1 MKKLFTLFT
10 AMILMGS
17 VINAGTRTIYL
28 DASEW
33 YPSGAAFAIHVWGG
47 ASAQSYAFSNVS
59 GDLYS
64 TEIADDATN
73 AIFLRCDASKFDLS
87 NVWNSEWNRSTTT
100 LSAKDLYK
108 VTSWSS
114 GSSDSAE
121 HGEWSTSS
129 GGGDPAP
136 VSNPIVVLKGGFNS
150 WGNADVFTDNGTT
163 ATFTRNI
170 NAGSYG
176 MKITVDG
183 DWRSNYTTIQRA
195 NSGTEYDFSSNPTD
209 ATLVADITGDY
220 TFTYTYATQKLSVT
234 FPDNSGSSD
243 PVIHTYT
250 VAGDKTEVF
259 GTAWTP
265 ENTANDMIDQ
275 GDGTFRFEKT
285 GIELPD
291 GNVNFKVCQDH
302 SWTNCWPA
310 QDYAL
315 EIPTSGI
322 YTITITFTESTK
334 AIAAVATKTGDAV
347 VVPTIAL
354 HSNITNPD
362 WETSANFVST
372 DGDIT
377 ASHTFT
383 NVAAGTYEFGVLK
396 AGSWMSSNSIAL
408 TRDNKS
414 VVIENNG
421 DGNATFTADQAGDYT
436 FTWTF
441 AENKLEVTYPDL
453 VTKTIYIQNK
463 TGWANPYLYAW
474 ETGVSDANLLGSWH
488 GSAATGTE
496 TVGEVE
502 YLTYTLKESAFPCN
516 IIFNN
521 GLDDEESAQ
530 LAGYRLETA
539 GNYYLIAEYGILRD
553 KDATPATYHIY
564 VHNFTGW
571 DTFDVYAWGDTEYL
585 GGWPGKEAADDVA
598 TVDNSEYLVYN
609 FQAYAGQTVNLN
621 LIFHNNV
628 GENVEGDLRQ
638 YGTITEARD
647 YYFTV
652 EYANSWEGKS
662 ALKRFR
668 TTELLPIYGYAYNG
682 DGPVGASWP
691 GTVLGLVNG
700 WYEYVIP
707 EGQTVIFNDG
717 ADKPTQTA
725 DLAYADGD
733 QCLVWKGFSIDDGG
747 KFIMTTTNDCAAPVY
762 TTYERSVTSGNYG
775 TIILPVNAHA
785 VNGATLFSIAGKND
799 DGIFVDEVEQLVKGT
814 PYIFLASA
822 SNLVVEYE
830 DGQQFNSTEDHLY
843 AMGNNGLVGYIGE
856 NASDLY
862 TVTPNAHNYILY
874 NNALYYVDSEAK
886 IASNRA
892 FIDWSNVPDNTP
904 EPAPG
909 RKRCAIGVN
918 KVPTALINANADIKA
933 EKRIENGQLYIIK
946 NGVMYNA
953 QGIIVK

>member
-28 DASEW
+28 DASQW
-33 YPSGAAFAIHVWGG
+33 HPSDATFAIHVWGG

-64 TEIADDATN
+64 AEIADDATN
-73 AIFLRCDASKFDLS
+73 AIFLRCNPSNFDIS
-87 NVWNSEWNRSTTT
+87 NVWNFEWNRSTTT

-121 HGEWSTSS
+121 HGEWSTSGSSEPEESFTFPAGTEIYYDFRGYGKGVNLYNSVWNNEWKDNDAVDVLISCTLTSDWTVTANSTLFRSDAS
-129 GGGDPAP
+129 G
-136 VSNPIVVLKGGFNS
+136 
-150 WGNADVFTDNGTT
+150 WGNVKCTT
-163 ATFTRNI
+163 L
-170 NAGSYG
+170 
-176 MKITVDG
+176 
-183 DWRSNYTTIQRA
+183 
-195 NSGTEYDFSSNPTD
+195 PTD
-209 ATLVADITGDY
+209 GQNMLISTDGA
-220 TFTYTYATQKLSVT
+220 TYTWSTY
-234 FPDNSGSSD
+234 SG
-243 PVIHTYT
+243 PAIVHTYT

-259 GTAWTP
+259 GTTWAAD
-265 ENTANDMIDQ
+265 NTANDMTDQ

-310 QDYAL
+310 SDYAL
-315 EIPTSGI
+315 AIPTSGI

-334 AIAAVATKTGDAV
+334 AIAAVATKTGEAV

-377 ASHTFT
+377 ASIELT
-383 NVAAGTYEFGVLK
+383 NVAAGTYQFGILK
-396 AGSWMSSNSIAL
+396 AGSWMSSNNIAL

-421 DGNATFTADQAGDYT
+421 DDNATFTADQTGNYT

-521 GLDDEESAQ
+521 GLEGEESAQ

-553 KDATPATYHIY
+553 KDAAPATYHIY

-585 GGWPGKEAADDVA
+585 GGWPGKTTDDVTTT

-638 YGTITEARD
+638 YGTINEARD

-652 EYANSWEGKS
+652 EYANAWEGKS

-682 DGPVGASWP
+682 DGPVGANWP
-691 GTVLGLVNG
+691 GTVLGLKNG

-707 EGQTVIFNDG
+707 EGNTVIFNDG

-725 DLAYADGD
+725 DLAYAAGD
-733 QCLVWKGFSIDDGG
+733 ECLVWKGFSTDDGG
-747 KFIMTTTNDCAAPVY
+747 KFIMTTTNNCDAPVY
-762 TTYERSVTSGNYG
+762 TTYERPVTNGNYG
-775 TIILPVNAHA
+775 TIILSFNAHA

-799 DGIFVDEVEQLVKGT
+799 DGIFVDEVDQLVKGT

-822 SNLVVEYE
+822 NTVVVEYE

-918 KVPTALINANADIKA
+918 KVPTAIVNANANVKA

>member
-10 AMILMGS
+10 ALILFGS
-17 VINAGTRTIYL
+17 MMVVQAATYKIYINDQTGWSNGRALYCWGDGEYLGGWPGSTSYSSENVGGVDYIVFTLADNVITQHLIFNNNNNGSQIDL
-28 DASEW
+28 P
-33 YPSGAAFAIHVWGG
+33 YPLEVRDYYFNVTSSSVTEVGAA
-47 ASAQSYAFSNVS
+47 S
-59 GDLYS
+59 
-64 TEIADDATN
+64 
-73 AIFLRCDASKFDLS
+73 
-87 NVWNSEWNRSTTT
+87 
-100 LSAKDLYK
+100 
-108 VTSWSS
+108 
-114 GSSDSAE
+114 
-121 HGEWSTSS
+121 
-129 GGGDPAP
+129 
-136 VSNPIVVLKGGFNS
+136 
-150 WGNADVFTDNGTT
+150 
-163 ATFTRNI
+163 
-170 NAGSYG
+170 
-176 MKITVDG
+176 
-183 DWRSNYTTIQRA
+183 
-195 NSGTEYDFSSNPTD
+195 
-209 ATLVADITGDY
+209 Y
-220 TFTYTYATQKLSVT
+220 TFTSGTVIYYNFTAYGGGINVYAPGAASDWYESSSEMITVT
-234 FPDNSGSSD
+234 LSSD
-243 PVIHTYT
+243 WVISSSTNLFKSAASGWNFVTGSTLPTEGQNMLVSTDGATYTWSTYSGPAIVHTYT

-259 GTAWTP
+259 GTTWAAN
-265 ENTANDMIDQ
+265 NTANDMTDQ

-285 GIELPD
+285 GIELPE

-302 SWTNCWPA
+302 SWANCWPA
-310 QDYAL
+310 SDYAL
-315 EIPTSGI
+315 AIPTSGI

-334 AIAAVATKTGDAV
+334 AIAAVATKTGEAV
-347 VVPTIAL
+347 VVPKIAL

-377 ASHTFT
+377 ASIELT
-383 NVAAGTYEFGVLK
+383 NVAAGTYQFGILK
-396 AGSWMSSNSIAL
+396 AGSWMSSNNIAL

-421 DGNATFTADQAGDYT
+421 DDNATFTADQTGNYT

-463 TGWANPYLYAW
+463 TGWVNPYLYAW

-521 GLDDEESAQ
+521 GLDEESAQ

-553 KDATPATYHIY
+553 KDAAPATYHIY

-585 GGWPGKEAADDVA
+585 GGWPGKTTDDVTTT

-638 YGTITEARD
+638 YGTINEARD

-652 EYANSWEGKS
+652 EYANAWEGKS

-682 DGPVGASWP
+682 DGPVGANWP
-691 GTVLGLVNG
+691 GTVLGLKNG

-707 EGQTVIFNDG
+707 EGNTVIFNDG

-725 DLAYADGD
+725 DLAYAAGD
-733 QCLVWKGFSIDDGG
+733 QCLVWKGFSTDDGG
-747 KFIMTTTNDCAAPVY
+747 KFIMTTTNNCDAPVY
-762 TTYERSVTSGNYG
+762 TTYERPVTNGNYG
-775 TIILPVNAHA
+775 TIILPFNAHA

-799 DGIFVDEVEQLVKGT
+799 DGIFVDEVDQLVKGT

-822 SNLVVEYE
+822 NTVVVEYE

-918 KVPTALINANADIKA
+918 KVPTAIVNANANVKA